1 MLLKHSRRHQSKKGH
16 FLLVYLEVMC
26 KKAMEN
32 VVAKVIRETHR
43 KEKEENRVRKSTNYL
58 IVDE

>member
-1 MLLKHSRRHQSKKGH
+1 
-16 FLLVYLEVMC
+16 MC